1 MYKGVKVAK
10 LGKKKAHR
18 VSLKRNLLR
27 SLLEKGYVETTTPKA
42 KVLKKDADSLL
53 QKAKNAEK
61 VTTRREL
68 QTILGKT
75 ELVKK
80 LVEYAKGE
88 KTGVS
93 ILKIRFRDGDNTE
106 MSKVSLVGF
115 AKKDKKKADTKVEKK
130 EEKTT
135 KTVEQEKPRRTGL
148 FGQDKKVDTTTVIK
162 STERS
167 RTRTGL

>member
-1 MYKGVKVAK
+1 MYKGVKKAK
-10 LGKKKAHR
+10 LGKKKSHR

-27 SLLEKGYVETTTPKA
+27 SLLERGYVETTTPKA
-42 KVLKKDADSLL
+42 KVLKKDADSLI
-53 QKAKNAEK
+53 QKAKNSDK

-80 LVEYAKGE
+80 LVEYAKDE

-93 ILKIRFRDGDNTE
+93 ILKIRFRDGDNAE
-106 MSKVSLVGF
+106 MSKVSLIGF
-115 AKKDKKKADTKVEKK
+115 AKKDKKKAETKTERK
-130 EEKTT
+130 EEKTV
-135 KTVEQEKPRRTGL
+135 KTTEQEKPKKTGL
-148 FGQDKKVDTTTVIK
+148 FRQDKKVDTTAVIK

-167 RTRTGL
+167 RTRSGL